1 VNETKPHPSPAPIP
15 APEPELFDTQLIRNM
30 VGFVFRGIRRHRLL
44 SLVGFLAMGVLGAL
58 AFVFLPRTY
67 HVEARLLANN
77 NDLIRALGNPRSS
90 MPVEDPTR
98 AARELVFAHDNLVT
112 LIKQTNLMKSW
123 EETRPA
129 VVKVKDRIVDFFA
142 GEPPEEEK
150 IDAMVGLL
158 EKKLQVSTDQQ
169 TVTISID
176 WHDAQMA
183 YLLVETA
190 QQNFLETRHVTEMT
204 AISEALSILEMHG
217 GQMQK
222 MVDDA
227 LHELE
232 RVREIRRKGP
242 MGAPPALVPSE
253 NGGVALAPVPVAAE
267 QPKLEKVVD
276 RGDRDRADRDRPDPA
291 TEQELAQLKFLLN
304 SKKRALAD
312 LEDFRSRR
320 VAELNAQLAE
330 QKVQYADQHPIVQD
344 MKQRIAALKL
354 DSPQMSQV
362 KGDIDSLEQEY
373 KRKGGKDPDALV
385 EPARPR
391 SSSYRRI
398 SSGGIRELTPTTLT
412 NSELADDP
420 LVEYSHNNLRV
431 AAAKYEELLM
441 RIDSARIEQDTTRAA
456 FKYRYSV
463 VRPPSVPKKPLKP
476 PPEVIIGATLAL
488 AILCSIFIGSVRDWL
503 SGRLVEPWQV
513 ERELEV
519 PVLARVRLS

>member
-1 VNETKPHPSPAPIP
+1 MSEQKPLPPGT
-15 APEPELFDTQLIRNM
+15 EPELFDTQLLRQL
-30 VGFVFRGIRRHRLL
+30 VGFVIRGVGRHRLL
-44 SLVGFLAMGVLGAL
+44 TLASLVGVALLGTVAGV
-58 AFVFLPRTY
+58 VLPRTY
-67 HVEARLLANN
+67 HVESRLLANN

-90 MPVEDPTR
+90 VPSEDPTR

-129 VVKVKDRIVDFFA
+129 IVHLKDRVVILFT
-142 GEPPEEEK
+142 GEPTEEER

-158 EKKLQVSTDQQ
+158 EKKLAVTTDQQ

-217 GQMQK
+217 GQLQK

-227 LHELE
+227 LQELE
-232 RVREIRRKGP
+232 RVRDTRRKGP
-242 MGAPPALVPSE
+242 LANMPPPALVA
-253 NGGVALAPVPVAAE
+253 GGEGGGPQPIGPAPPLPPVPE
-267 QPKLEKVVD
+267 RL
-276 RGDRDRADRDRPDPA
+276 DRAERDAPSPA
-291 TEQELAQLKFLLN
+291 TEAELAQLKFLLN
-304 SKKRALAD
+304 SKKRALGD

-320 VAELNAQLAE
+320 VSELNAQLQE
-330 QKVQYADQHPIVQD
+330 QKVQYADQHPMVLD
-344 MKQRIAALKL
+344 TKQRIAALKL
-354 DSPQMSQV
+354 DSPQMAQV
-362 KGDIDSLEQEY
+362 KGDIDSLEHEY
-373 KRKGGKDPDALV
+373 KRKGGRDPDALI
-385 EPARPR
+385 EP
-391 SSSYRRI
+391 SRRRTVAMRR
-398 SSGGIRELTPTTLT
+398 GANAAPQLAQAALT

-420 LVEYSHNNLRV
+420 LVEFSRNNLRV

-463 VRPPSVPKKPLKP
+463 VRPASVPKKPLKP
-476 PPEVIIGATLAL
+476 DVAVIVALTAVLALFAALVAGAT
-488 AILCSIFIGSVRDWL
+488 RDWL
-503 SGRLVEPWQV
+503 RGRLVEPWQV
-513 ERELEV
+513 ERTLNI
-519 PVLARVRLS
+519 PVISQVKLP

>member
-1 VNETKPHPSPAPIP
+1 VKPPKPIEL
-15 APEPELFDTQLIRNM
+15 ATEPELFDTQLLRQV
-30 VGFVFRGIRRHRLL
+30 VGFVFRGIGRHRLL
-44 SLVGFLAMGVLGAL
+44 SIFGLLSVVLLGVIATLT
-58 AFVFLPRTY
+58 LPRSY
-67 HVEARLLANN
+67 HVESRLLANN

-90 MPVEDPTR
+90 VPSEDPTR

-129 VVKVKDRIVDFFA
+129 VVKLKDRLVFFVA
-142 GEPPEEEK
+142 GDPTDEER

-158 EKKLQVSTDQQ
+158 EKKLQVTTDQQ

-217 GQMQK
+217 GQLQK
-222 MVDDA
+222 MVDEA

-232 RVREIRRKGP
+232 RVRDTRRKGGTGGGSAP
-242 MGAPPALVPSE
+242 AMVASEGAPVIITAPQTIPARMERS
-253 NGGVALAPVPVAAE
+253 
-267 QPKLEKVVD
+267 D
-276 RGDRDRADRDRPDPA
+276 RGNDGVSAA

-304 SKKRALAD
+304 SKKRALGD

-320 VAELNAQLAE
+320 VTELSAQLAE
-330 QKVQYADQHPIVQD
+330 QKVQYADQHPIVMD
-344 MKQRIAALKL
+344 MRQRILALKL

-362 KGDIDSLEQEY
+362 KADIDSLTHEY
-373 KRKGGKDPDALV
+373 RRKGGTDPDALI
-385 EPARPR
+385 EPSRPR
-391 SSSYRRI
+391 NNSMRRI
-398 SSGGIRELTPTTLT
+398 AAATPQATQAGRT

-420 LVEYSHNNLRV
+420 LVEFSRNNLRV

-441 RIDSARIEQDTTRAA
+441 RVDSARIEQDTTRAA

-463 VRPPSVPKKPLKP
+463 VRPASVPKKPLTPKP
-476 PPEVIIGATLAL
+476 ALIVGVTAVLALLTALFAGAT
-488 AILCSIFIGSVRDWL
+488 RDWL
-503 SGRLVEPWQV
+503 GRRLMEPWQV
-513 ERELEV
+513 ERALELS
-519 PVLARVRLS
+519 VLSQVKFS